1 MPVRLLCDSNGTMKR
16 NHGNVDAGR
25 ARMRSG
31 LALACVAGL
40 VCVMGATLGFTQSGD
55 PAAYVATGEWRQWGG
70 PNRNF
75 LSDAVGLADAWP
87 DTGPRVLWSR
97 PLGLGHSSIVVDEG
111 RLFTL
116 YRPGKEVSR
125 SGPWEANESVI
136 ALDAATGET
145 LWEYEYPSEPLNF
158 RFGAGPHATP
168 LVVGGSVFAAGTN
181 KQIHAFDKATGKLIW
196 SQDLVNDFGA
206 PPTLIRPAVKAGYA
220 CSPIA
225 YKDTIILSA
234 GGDGQAV
241 MAFRQSDGSVV
252 WKSGDFLV
260 APAAPILIDVDGR
273 TQLVVVGG
281 QTINGL
287 DPNTG
292 EILWSHGHDTNGD
305 MNTST
310 PVWGDDNLLFVTSA
324 YNVGSRALRVTR
336 QGDRTRVEQLWFT
349 NRLKIMFA
357 NAIRIGNYVYGT
369 SGDFGPALLTAV
381 NIKTG
386 ELVWQER
393 GFGRSSLVY
402 ADGKAII
409 MDEDGSLVLARV
421 SPEGLQVLSKTQLF
435 ETTSW
440 TAPTLV
446 GTTLYARDRERITAL
461 DLSGS

>member
-1 MPVRLLCDSNGTMKR
+1 M
-16 NHGNVDAGR
+16 A
-25 ARMRSG
+25 A
-31 LALACVAGL
+31 L
-40 VCVMGATLGFTQSGD
+40 VCVMGATLGCTQSGD
-55 PAAYVATGEWRQWGG
+55 PAAYVATSDWRQWGG

-75 LSDAVGLADAWP
+75 LSDAVGLADVWP

-125 SGPWEANESVI
+125 SGPWEAKESVI
-136 ALDAATGET
+136 ALEAATGET

-168 LVVGGSVFAAGTN
+168 LVVGDRVFAAGTN

-196 SQDLVNDFGA
+196 SHDLVIDFGA

-225 YKDTIILSA
+225 YKDTIILGA

-252 WKSGDFLV
+252 WKSSDFLV
-260 APAAPILIDVDGR
+260 APAAPILIDVDGQ
-273 TQLVVVGG
+273 TQVVVVGG

-292 EILWSHGHDTNGD
+292 ELLWSHGHDTKGD

-324 YNVGSRALRVTR
+324 YNGGSRALRVTR
-336 QGDRTRVEQLWFT
+336 QGNRTLVEQLWFT

-357 NAIRIGNYVYGT
+357 NAIRIGNHVYGT
-369 SGDFGPALLTAV
+369 SGDFGPAFLTAV
-381 NIKTG
+381 DIKTG
-386 ELVWQER
+386 ELVWQDR

-421 SPEGLQVLSKTQLF
+421 SPEGLKVLSKTQLF

-440 TAPTLV
+440 TVPTLV

>member
-1 MPVRLLCDSNGTMKR
+1 MP
-16 NHGNVDAGR
+16 
-25 ARMRSG
+25 SG

-40 VCVMGATLGFTQSGD
+40 VCAMGATLGCTQSGD
-55 PAAYVATGEWRQWGG
+55 PAAYVTTGEWRQWGG

-87 DTGPRVLWSR
+87 ETGPRVLWSR

-125 SGPWEANESVI
+125 SGPWEEKESVV

-168 LVVGGSVFAAGTN
+168 LVVGGSVFTAGTN

-196 SQDLVNDFGA
+196 SHDLVNDFGA

-241 MAFRQSDGSVV
+241 MAFRRSDGSVV

-260 APAAPILIDVDGR
+260 AAAAPILIDVGGQ

-292 EILWSHGHDTNGD
+292 EILWSHEHDTKGD

-324 YNVGSRALRVTR
+324 YNTGSRALRVTR
-336 QGDRTRVEQLWFT
+336 QGERTRVEQLWFT

-357 NAIRIGNYVYGT
+357 NSIRIGDYVYGS
-369 SGDFGPALLTAV
+369 SGDFGPAFLTAV
-381 NIKTG
+381 DIKTG
-386 ELVWQER
+386 ELAWRER

-402 ADGKAII
+402 ADGKVII
-409 MDEDGSLVLARV
+409 MDEDGSLVLARL

-440 TAPTLV
+440 TVPTLV
-446 GTTLYARDRERITAL
+446 GTTLYARDRESITAL